1 MTLDP
6 RTATLDEI
14 RDWFAERDGWT
25 LEPVTQCFWEKVVE
39 YGTLRVG
46 PHPYPDTRDGAASA
60 MPEGWYWVREG
71 ASFSHRQD
79 GLMLKWKACQRGA
92 DNWRIVETPDTN
104 NEIDDRYR
112 LAALAAQAMDAKEAQ

>member
-1 MTLDP
+1 MKIDP

-60 MPEGWYWVREG
+60 MPPGWQWTKGHLIWR
-71 ASFSHRQD
+71 A
-79 GLMLKWKACQRGA
+79 MLRDWAT
-92 DNWRIVETPDTN
+92 NVSVNDTN

-112 LAALAAQAMDAKEAQ
+112 LAALAAQAMDAKEAT